1 MIHTFFSKTAVLAT
15 IGALALSASAKA
27 QDADVIDLN
36 DLTCRTYL
44 TLGGDERDM
53 TTIFL
58 HGYFTGQADMS
69 SVNISDLATTSDQV
83 LVDCIDGPDK
93 KVLEVFGA
101 ALK

>member
-1 MIHTFFSKTAVLAT
+1 
-15 IGALALSASAKA
+15 
-27 QDADVIDLN
+27 
-36 DLTCRTYL
+36 
-44 TLGGDERDM
+44 M

-83 LVDCIDGPDK
+83 LEDCIDGPDK